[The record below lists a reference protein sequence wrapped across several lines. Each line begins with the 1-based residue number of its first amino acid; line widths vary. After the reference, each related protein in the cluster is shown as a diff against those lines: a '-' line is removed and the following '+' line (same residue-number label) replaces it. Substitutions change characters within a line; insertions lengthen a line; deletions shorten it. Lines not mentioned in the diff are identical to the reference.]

1 MERGRGRYIA
11 PRIPENSGSSSGLIV
26 LLVLCLCSV
35 LVVLGIYGAAEGSD
49 NNKTGVE
56 TLQELFEGKITLE
69 DVFSNIE
76 KGGDT
81 SVPCQGSWSNWGACS
96 EPCGGGTRSRTWTT
110 TAEPLYGGAAC
121 PSPLTQEEACN
132 TGACPAEPCKGSWS
146 GWSACSAPC
155 GGGIKTRTW
164 TTSPGGEPKHGGT
177 ACPSP
182 KIESDDCNTQACPID
197 CVGEWKLSSN
207 QCDFECGPQQGQYVY
222 EVKTSAA
229 HGGANCPNA
238 TGDTEM
244 RDCENPACPT
254 VDTTETIDG
263 VEYEVKYYDP
273 RSGDTAYYAWYEHT
287 PYMIGGSIWGGIG
300 QTDEAW
306 SSSNDPIRSWDGHGY
321 LRGDKMGTSGKR
333 SYYVVKRSKTPIIN
347 PGTCVINKAFQYSMK
362 KQGYDNYECE
372 GRCAGKGSE
381 GTCENNRDRCD
392 YVKTGRSHF
401 YTGNRKSSSL
411 AGACKW
417 LEEGETQEIEPR
429 WETVWD
435 FWTPKKVSGT
445 FLKHVTGQDRKDPL
459 PAQAGLWDEDPGYD
473 VSESRN
479 RTAGICSGACFDDPE
494 CTGFNTIFP
503 SGGEGNKCELFTGD
517 LVFSGSGSSWTGAR
531 GNKIVRRYE

>member
-1 MERGRGRYIA
+1 MRRKSRG
-11 PRIPENSGSSSGLIV
+11 ESSPVGLIV
-26 LLVLCLCSV
+26 LLLLCCCSV
-35 LVVLGIYGAAEGSD
+35 LVVLGIYGAAEASD
-49 NNKTGVE
+49 SNKTGVE

-96 EPCGGGTRSRTWTT
+96 KPCGGGTRSRTWTT

-132 TGACPAEPCKGSWS
+132 TGACPAEPCEGSWS
-146 GWSACSAPC
+146 GWSGCSATC
-155 GGGIKTRTW
+155 GGGIKTKTW
-164 TTSPGGEPKHGGT
+164 TTTKEPKYGGT
-177 ACPSP
+177 ACPNP
-182 KIESDDCNTQACPID
+182 KIQTNDCNTQACPIN
-197 CVGEWKLSSN
+197 CVGEWKLDSN
-207 QCDFECGPQQGQYVY
+207 QCNLDCGPQQGQYVY

-300 QTDEAW
+300 QTDSVWGE
-306 SSSNDPIRSWDGHGY
+306 NDEPIRSWDGHGY

-347 PGTCVINKAFQYSMK
+347 PGTCVIDKGYQYYMK
-362 KQGYDNYECE
+362 KLGYDDYECE

-381 GTCENNRDRCD
+381 GTCEDNRNRCD
-392 YVKTGRSHF
+392 YLKTGRSHY
-401 YTGNRKSSSL
+401 YTSNRKGSSL
-411 AGACKW
+411 LGACKW
-417 LEEGETQEIEPR
+417 LEEGEKHEIEPN
-429 WETVWD
+429 WKIETGSGIVAI
-435 FWTPKKVSGT
+435 PKIVDGELLHSYK
-445 FLKHVTGQDRKDPL
+445 GQDKQDPWTA
-459 PAQAGLWDEDPGYD
+459 PAGLNMDDEPGYSLFEARIKTKD
-473 VSESRN
+473 MCL
-479 RTAGICSGACFDDPE
+479 AYCFNDPE
-494 CTGFNTIFP
+494 CTGVNTVLP
-503 SGGEGNKCELFTGD
+503 WSGVGNKCNLYTGELTFRTLGD
-517 LVFSGSGSSWTGAR
+517 PVTGAR
-531 GNKIVRRYE
+531 GYKIERRYE